1 MKKLI
6 LLLAAVTVLAAC
18 KKNHNDEVIVK
29 TYPQVSFDQATMFES
44 TGTATV
50 IEPYYEKE
58 QVRLVADLITDTTL
72 TLTMYEI
79 KFNERMPVTID
90 MAVAKVGYVRTG
102 EEIIFAADNVI
113 PTAAGNPYE
122 KYTVIGMS
130 GKITPDSLNL
140 TTKLGEYDCIYKGS
154 FVK

>member
-1 MKKLI
+1 MQKS
-6 LLLAAVTVLAAC
+6 
-18 KKNHNDEVIVK
+18 NNDEVIVK

-50 IEPYYEKE
+50 IEPFYEKE
-58 QVRLVADLITDTTL
+58 QVRLVADLVTDTTL

-130 GKITPDSLNL
+130 GKITLIP
-140 TTKLGEYDCIYKGS
+140 
-154 FVK
+154 